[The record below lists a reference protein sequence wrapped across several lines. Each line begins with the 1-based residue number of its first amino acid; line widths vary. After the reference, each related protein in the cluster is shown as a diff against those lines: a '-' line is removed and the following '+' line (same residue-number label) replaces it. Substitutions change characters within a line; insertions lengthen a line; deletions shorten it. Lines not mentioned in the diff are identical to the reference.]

1 MTTYYVVPAGRAFDT
16 TFPDFPGINM
26 ARQAAAKSEAED
38 GIERGIF
45 AVEMVAGSR
54 KTPWGS
60 MVRHRGGRE
69 ITTYRDPAGEWV
81 AYDDNYGVEASSLY
95 GHGRTEEEATAECL
109 DVLADYEAEVAAKR
123 AALAEAA

>member
-69 ITTYRDPAGEWV
+69 ITTYRDPAGEWA
-81 AYDDNYGVEASSLY
+81 AYDDNYGPEDTMRY
-95 GHGRTEEEATAECL
+95 GHGRTEEEAIAECL
-109 DVLADYEAEVAAKR
+109 DVLADYEEAKK
-123 AALAEAA
+123 EAA